1 MNRNNL
7 TSPLAIALFVL
18 AAIILLVM
26 TVSIVPETKQAIITA
41 YGKPDRIVNPYRT
54 NEEFGETPGNL
65 VARIPFIEQIQ
76 FIDKR
81 IRRVEMARQE
91 VLSTD
96 QLRLQVDAY
105 ARYRITDPLRMYTTI
120 RTEDALGDQL
130 RTILGS
136 SLRNELGKRAF
147 ATLLSPERGQ
157 VMENIQDAL
166 NIEANKYG
174 AQVIDVRI
182 KRADLPEGTP
192 LQSAYERMRTAR
204 QQEAVAIRAEGEK
217 QAQIIRADAEAQ
229 AARTYAESFG
239 KDPEFYDFYRSMESY
254 ARTFE
259 QGKGNTN
266 IVMSPKNEYLR
277 NFENGGGR

>member
-91 VLSTD
+91 V
-96 QLRLQVDAY
+96 DA
-105 ARYRITDPLRMYTTI
+105 AKQK
-120 RTEDALGDQL
+120 E
-130 RTILGS
+130 
-136 SLRNELGKRAF
+136 EE
-147 ATLLSPERGQ
+147 ER
-157 VMENIQDAL
+157 
-166 NIEANKYG
+166 
-174 AQVIDVRI
+174 
-182 KRADLPEGTP
+182 
-192 LQSAYERMRTAR
+192 AR
-204 QQEAVAIRAEGEK
+204 QAK
-217 QAQIIRADAEAQ
+217 
-229 AARTYAESFG
+229 
-239 KDPEFYDFYRSMESY
+239 K
-254 ARTFE
+254 
-259 QGKGNTN
+259 
-266 IVMSPKNEYLR
+266 
-277 NFENGGGR
+277 

>member
-1 MNRNNL
+1 MKRNLYAN
-7 TSPLAIALFVL
+7 PLVLALLAL
-18 AAIILLVM
+18 AAILLLLM

-41 YGKPDRIVNPYRT
+41 YGKPDRIVNPYRA
-54 NEEFGETPGNL
+54 NEGFGATPGNL

-105 ARYRITDPLRMYTTI
+105 ARFRITDPLRMYTTI
-120 RTEDALGDQL
+120 RTEEALGDQL

-157 VMENIQDAL
+157 VMENIQTAL

-174 AQVIDVRI
+174 AQIIDVRI

-229 AARTYAESFG
+229 AARTYAQSFG

-259 QGKGNTN
+259 QGKGETS
-266 IVMSPKNEYLR
+266 IVISPDNDYLR
-277 NFENGGGR
+277 NFRNGGK

>member
-1 MNRNNL
+1 MNRAWL
-7 TSPLAIALFVL
+7 KSPVAIALIVL
-18 AAIILLVM
+18 AAILLLMM
-26 TVSIVPETKQAIITA
+26 TVTIVPETRQAIITS
-41 YGKPDRIVNPYRT
+41 YGKPDRIVNPYRADQD
-54 NEEFGETPGNL
+54 FGSTPGNL

-105 ARYRITDPLRMYTTI
+105 ARFRITDPLRMYTTI
-120 RTEDALGDQL
+120 RREEALGEQL

-157 VMENIQDAL
+157 VMENIQTAL

-254 ARTFE
+254 ARTFQ
-259 QGKGNTN
+259 QGEGDTN
-266 IVMSPKNEYLR
+266 IVISPDNDYLR
-277 NFENGGGR
+277 NFRSGGN